1 MRVCKQIIKKRLR
14 ARACVRVCATERV
27 RVGYWGTSH
36 YHYCSNKTSLHF
48 LPFPCMRL
56 FVSLLLTYRLI
67 DLFLCLFICL
77 VCLFVFLGSL
87 KRMRLRL
94 GATDCLPFMDNT

>member
-1 MRVCKQIIKKRLR
+1 
-14 ARACVRVCATERV
+14 
-27 RVGYWGTSH
+27 
-36 YHYCSNKTSLHF
+36 
-48 LPFPCMRL
+48 MRL